1 MTTLGLPHSPSL
13 WKECRMTLRSGRWF
27 SDREEQAFQNRA
39 ALRSMGL
46 NPDDYAGKPVIG
58 IANSWSELNNCN
70 ANLRELAEAVK
81 RGVLLEGGLPLEFP
95 TISLGEEF
103 MKPSAM
109 LYRNLMAMDVEET
122 LRANPIDG
130 VVLLCNC
137 DKTTPAQLMAA
148 ASADLPAIQLN
159 GGPRAISHFRGE
171 PIGSGTDLWRY
182 SDERRTGRISDADW
196 RDLEACYGC
205 GVGACNTMGTASTMT
220 ALSETLGL
228 MLPGTA
234 SLPATDA
241 RRLQAAT
248 ATGRRIVQMVHEDLR
263 PSKILTPAA
272 FDNAIRAL
280 LSLGGSTNAVVH
292 LIAIA
297 GRRHIRL
304 PLSRFDELAR
314 TTPLLVNLM
323 PSGEYL
329 MDRFHAAGGVPA
341 VLAELCGR
349 EVLDEYVSRLAN
361 GSLPPASSQRER
373 EKWLLNLDCLTV
385 TGRTLGENIAH
396 ARSFDRDVIRP
407 REQPL
412 AECGSLA
419 VLTGNLAPRG
429 AILKA
434 SAASPKLMQHRG
446 RAVVFHDYAEMLS
459 RINDPH
465 LSVDA
470 NSVLVLQNA
479 GPKGVPGFPEW
490 GSIPIPMKLLQAGI
504 TDVVRISDSRMSGTA
519 FGTVVL
525 HVTPEAADG
534 GLIGLVQDGD
544 EIELD
549 VASRRLQLLV
559 DDAEIARR
567 RAAWQ
572 PRPIKHLRG
581 YPKLYID
588 HVLPADEGCDFDFLR
603 PASDAEL
610 EWVQP
615 VVGRS

>member
-1 MTTLGLPHSPSL
+1 MTTLGQPHSPSL

-234 SLPATDA
+234 SLPARDA

-412 AECGSLA
+412 AERGSLA

-549 VASRRLQLLV
+549 AASRRLQLLV

>member
-1 MTTLGLPHSPSL
+1 MN
-13 WKECRMTLRSGRWF
+13 LRSARWF
-27 SDREEQAFQNRA
+27 ADREELMFQNRS

-46 NPDDYAGKPVIG
+46 NPDDFAGKPVIG
-58 IANSWSELNNCN
+58 IANSWSDLNNCN
-70 ANLRELAEAVK
+70 ANLRDLAEAVK
-81 RGVLLEGGLPLEFP
+81 RGVLLAGGLPLEFP

-159 GGPRAISHFRGE
+159 GGPRAISHFHGE

-182 SDERRTGRISDADW
+182 SDERRAGRLSDADW
-196 RDLEACYGC
+196 QELEACYGC

-220 ALSETLGL
+220 SLSEALGM

-234 SLPATDA
+234 SIPATDA
-241 RRLQAAT
+241 RRMQVAT
-248 ATGRRIVQMVHEDLR
+248 ATGRRIVQMVREDLR
-263 PSKILTPAA
+263 PSMILTAVA

-280 LSLGGSTNAVVH
+280 LALGGSTNAVVH
-292 LIAIA
+292 LIAMA
-297 GRRHIRL
+297 GRRNIRL

-314 TTPLLVNLM
+314 TTPFLVNLM
-323 PSGEYL
+323 PSGQHL
-329 MDRFHAAGGVPA
+329 MDRFHAAGGLSA
-341 VLAELCGR
+341 VLAEIR
-349 EVLDEYVSRLAN
+349 D
-361 GSLPPASSQRER
+361 
-373 EKWLLNLDCLTV
+373 LLNLDSLTV
-385 TGRTLGENIAH
+385 TGRTLRENIAR
-396 ARSFDRDVIRP
+396 ARSFDREVIRS

-412 AECGSLA
+412 AENGALA

-429 AILKA
+429 AVVKV
-434 SAASPKLMQHRG
+434 SAASPKLMKHCG
-446 RAVVFHDYAEMLS
+446 RAVVFHDYEDLLL
-459 RINDPH
+459 RINDPA
-465 LSVDA
+465 LPVDA
-470 NSVLVLQNA
+470 DSVLVLQNA

-490 GSIPIPMKLLQAGI
+490 GSIPIPTKLLQAGV

-525 HVTPEAADG
+525 HVAPEAAAG
-534 GLIGLVQDGD
+534 GLIGLVHDGD
-544 EIELD
+544 VIELD
-549 VASRRLQLLV
+549 VAARSLQLLV
-559 DDAEIARR
+559 DEAELARR

-581 YPKLYID
+581 YPRLYID
-588 HVLPADEGCDFDFLR
+588 HVLQADEGCDFDFLR
-603 PASDAEL
+603 PSSDAEL
-610 EWVQP
+610 EFVQP

>member
-1 MTTLGLPHSPSL
+1 M
-13 WKECRMTLRSGRWF
+13 KLRSTRWF
-27 SDREEQAFQNRA
+27 SDREELAFQNRS

-46 NPDDYAGKPVIG
+46 NPDDFAGKPVIG
-58 IANSWSELNNCN
+58 IANSWSDLNNCN
-70 ANLRELAEAVK
+70 ANLRDLAEAVK

-159 GGPRAISHFRGE
+159 GGPRAISHFHGE

-182 SDERRTGRISDADW
+182 SDERRAGRISDADW
-196 RDLEACYGC
+196 KDLEACYGC

-220 ALSETLGL
+220 SLSEALGM

-234 SLPATDA
+234 SIPATDA
-241 RRLQAAT
+241 RRMQAAT
-248 ATGRRIVQMVHEDLR
+248 ATGRRIVQMVREDLR
-263 PSKILTPAA
+263 PSKILSPAA

-280 LSLGGSTNAVVH
+280 LALGGSTNAVVH
-292 LIAIA
+292 LIAMA
-297 GRRHIRL
+297 GRRNIRL

-314 TTPLLVNLM
+314 TTPFLVNLM
-323 PSGEYL
+323 PSGQHL
-329 MDRFHAAGGVPA
+329 MDRFHAAGGLSA
-341 VLAELCGR
+341 VLAEIR
-349 EVLDEYVSRLAN
+349 D
-361 GSLPPASSQRER
+361 
-373 EKWLLNLDCLTV
+373 LLNLDCPTV
-385 TGRTLGENIAH
+385 SGRTLGENIVR
-396 ARSFDRDVIRP
+396 ARSFDRDVISA

-412 AECGSLA
+412 SDGGSLA

-429 AILKA
+429 AVIKV
-434 SAASPKLMQHRG
+434 SAASPKLMKHRG
-446 RAVVFHDYAEMLS
+446 RAVVFRDYEDMLA
-459 RINDPH
+459 RVNDPG
-465 LSVDA
+465 LPVDA
-470 NSVLVLQNA
+470 DSVLVLQNA

-490 GSIPIPMKLLQAGI
+490 GSIPIPTKLLQAGV

-525 HVTPEAADG
+525 HVAPEAAAG
-534 GLIGLVQDGD
+534 GLIALVQDGD

-549 VASRRLQLLV
+549 VEARRLQLLV
-559 DDAEIARR
+559 DDAELSRR

-572 PRPIKHLRG
+572 PHPSKHLRG
-581 YPKLYID
+581 YPRLYID
-588 HVLPADEGCDFDFLR
+588 HVLQADEGCDFDFLR
-603 PASDAEL
+603 PSREAEL
-610 EWVQP
+610 AFVEP